1 MKHLNFCLLLFGC
14 MSIKVVNSYA
24 QNTPAELTV
33 KINKESKKIE
43 IIKIVDAMNVTAAFK
58 LNKAVI
64 NIFDRGGDYA
74 GTVELKDWNIP
85 SDEFSSDEII
95 KISVIS
101 LTHTESGKI
110 IELKDIKLQL

>member
-1 MKHLNFCLLLFGC
+1 MKQLNIFLLLVGFIS
-14 MSIKVVNSYA
+14 MNAVNSYA
-24 QNTPAELTV
+24 QYTPAELTI
-33 KINKESKKIE
+33 KINKQSKKIE
-43 IIKIVDAMNVTAAFK
+43 IIKVADASNVTAAFK

-101 LTHTESGKI
+101 LTHTESGKT